1 MRERKEKGGGTE
13 GREMWCVDSG
23 VYWNIIEHVR
33 KKINKTIVVGLK
45 PIMRTNDQKENDK

>member
-1 MRERKEKGGGTE
+1 MRDRKERGGGTE
-13 GREMWCVDSG
+13 GKGVWRVNLG